1 MIKKLRENISIFRL
15 AVVLLTL
22 VAVLNSEI
30 ENHHSQH
37 MYAGVI
43 FVPVYAICLIIYLVV
58 LYFDVSLF
66 SKSKR
71 VISFIPSMV
80 GGLLIF
86 ASLSVRYY
94 HNDKM
99 KHKTMFAA
107 TSNSVNYESSNI
119 KYIIEFKEGNN
130 VLVREQIDQGL
141 LTNYYYG
148 IFTQKDSIFILN
160 SDQPEL
166 NISNRF
172 LIRTVNVNGF
182 SEREL
187 VQVDENGKEI
197 KNQFQFI
204 IDSYNRFRTTP

>member
-22 VAVLNSEI
+22 VTVLNSEI

-37 MYAGVI
+37 MYAGAI
-43 FVPVYAICLIIYLVV
+43 FVPIYAICLIIYLVV

-66 SKSKR
+66 SKSKS

-107 TSNSVNYESSNI
+107 SSNSVSYESSTI

-130 VLVREQIDQGL
+130 VLVREQIGQGL

-148 IFTQKDSIFILN
+148 IFTQSDSVFILE
-160 SDQPEL
+160 SEAPEMK
-166 NISNRF
+166 ISNRF
-172 LIRTVNVNGF
+172 FIRTVNINGF
-182 SEREL
+182 SEKEL
-187 VQVDENGKEI
+187 VQLDENGKEI

-204 IDSYNRFRTTP
+204 IDSYNRFRTKQ